1 MFDWVLKMPL
11 GWLTFLFV
19 ECELVA
25 LLEDDT
31 GMELLVT
38 NRIISLD
45 LPVDQVYKKIWSS
58 SDNKSSKEPMKIIY
72 RMRGLL
78 GDATED
84 MIENLDSEK
93 GTKS

>member
-1 MFDWVLKMPL
+1 M
-11 GWLTFLFV
+11 TFLFV

>member
-1 MFDWVLKMPL
+1 M
-11 GWLTFLFV
+11 GWLKFFFV

-45 LPVDQVYKKIWSS
+45 LPVDQVYKKIWCS

-93 GTKS
+93 GTKF

>member
-1 MFDWVLKMPL
+1 M
-11 GWLTFLFV
+11 GWLTFFFV

-45 LPVDQVYKKIWSS
+45 LPVDQVYKKIWCS

-93 GTKS
+93 GTKF